1 MAHEK
6 TKAVACELS
15 KRWLAAMAETEE
27 HQGQLD
33 SIAAVAA
40 LWQVVKAVGA
50 CISAAS
56 GRDADAGVG
65 YVMAGLARSWGWA
78 RRNGDMDEMARVAFD
93 AKLERDLEEM
103 EHGTDQMGA

>member
-6 TKAVACELS
+6 TVAVACELS
-15 KRWLAAMAETEE
+15 ERWLAAMAETEE

-40 LWQVVKAVGA
+40 LWQVVKAVGV

-65 YVMAGLARSWGWA
+65 YVMAGLAGAWAMA
-78 RRNGDMDEMARVAFD
+78 RRNGDMDEMMGAAFD

-103 EHGTDQMGA
+103 ENDGMD